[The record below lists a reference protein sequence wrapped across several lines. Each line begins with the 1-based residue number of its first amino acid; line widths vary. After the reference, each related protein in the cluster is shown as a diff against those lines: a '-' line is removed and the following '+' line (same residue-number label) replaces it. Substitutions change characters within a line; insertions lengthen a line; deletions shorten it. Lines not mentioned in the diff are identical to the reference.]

1 MADLIKPKEIEIK
14 DCDGNVKTFILSR
27 LPAIPMREVMAKY
40 PVSNIPKLGEY
51 QASQEV
57 MELLLRYVGV
67 VVSDEGGN
75 TREIQLVNKALINN
89 HVTDGEQL
97 LRIEYAMLQY
107 NTSFFGQG
115 DLSTFLRELIAKHL
129 PSIIQTVTD
138 SLRASSPAPRDL
150 SASPN
155 SKRQ

>member
-1 MADLIKPKEIEIK
+1 MSDLIKPQDVEIK
-14 DCDGNVKTFILSR
+14 DCEGNVKTFILSR
-27 LPAIPMREVMAKY
+27 IPAIPMREVMAKY

-57 MELLLRYVGV
+57 MELLMRYVAVRLDDGR
-67 VVSDEGGN
+67 DLA
-75 TREIQLVNKALINN
+75 LVNKALINN
-89 HVTDGEQL
+89 HVVDGEQL

-129 PSIIQTVTD
+129 PLVIQTVTD
-138 SLRASSPAPRDL
+138 SLRASSPVAREL

-155 SKRQ
+155 SKPQ

>member
-1 MADLIKPKEIEIK
+1 MSDLIKPQDVEIK
-14 DCDGNVKTFILSR
+14 DCEGNVKTFIISR
-27 LPAIPMREVMAKY
+27 IPAIPMREVMAKY

-51 QASQEV
+51 QASKEV
-57 MELLLRYVGV
+57 MLLLMRYVAVRLEDG
-67 VVSDEGGN
+67 
-75 TREIQLVNKALINN
+75 RELQLVNTALIDN

-138 SLRASSPAPRDL
+138 SLRASSPAAREL

-155 SKRQ
+155 SKRP

>member
-1 MADLIKPKEIEIK
+1 MADLIKPKEVEIK
-14 DCDGNVKTFILSR
+14 DCDGNVKTFVLSR

-57 MELLLRYVGV
+57 MELLLRYVAVRVGEE
-67 VVSDEGGN
+67 SDS
-75 TREIQLVNKALINN
+75 REIQLVNKALINN

-115 DLSTFLRELIAKHL
+115 DLSTFLRGLIAKHL
-129 PSIIQTVTD
+129 PLIIQTVTD
-138 SLRASSPAPRDL
+138 SLHASSPVARDL

-155 SKRQ
+155 SKRP

>member
-1 MADLIKPKEIEIK
+1 MADLIKPKEVEIK

-57 MELLLRYVGV
+57 MELLLRYVAVRVGEE
-67 VVSDEGGN
+67 SD

-129 PSIIQTVTD
+129 PLIIQTVTD
-138 SLRASSPAPRDL
+138 SLHASSPVARDL

>member
-1 MADLIKPKEIEIK
+1 MADLIKPKDVEIK
-14 DCDGNVKTFILSR
+14 DCDGNVKTFIISR
-27 LPAIPMREVMAKY
+27 IPAVPMREVMAKY

-51 QASQEV
+51 QASKDV
-57 MELLLRYVGV
+57 MGLLMSYVAVRVGE
-67 VVSDEGGN
+67 EGKE
-75 TREIQLVNKALINN
+75 REIQLTNTALINN
-89 HVTDGEQL
+89 HVPDAESL

-129 PSIIQTVTD
+129 PLITQTVMD
-138 SLRASSPAPRDL
+138 SLRASSPVARDL

-155 SKRQ
+155 SKQP

>member
-1 MADLIKPKEIEIK
+1 MSDLIKPKDVEIK
-14 DCDGNVKTFILSR
+14 DCDGDVKTFIISR
-27 LPAIPMREVMAKY
+27 IPAIPMREVMAKY

-57 MELLLRYVGV
+57 MELLMRHVAVRLDDG
-67 VVSDEGGN
+67 
-75 TREIQLVNKALINN
+75 REVALVNKALINN
-89 HVTDGEQL
+89 HVVDGEQL

-115 DLSTFLRELIAKHL
+115 DLSTFFRELIAKHL
-129 PSIIQTVTD
+129 PLVIQTVTD
-138 SLRASSPAPRDL
+138 SLRASSPVARDL

-155 SKRQ
+155 SKPQ

>member
-1 MADLIKPKEIEIK
+1 MADLIKPQEVEIK
-14 DCDGNVKTFILSR
+14 DCDGNVKTFIISR
-27 LPAIPMREVMAKY
+27 IPAIPMREVMAKY

-51 QASQEV
+51 QASKEV
-57 MELLLRYVGV
+57 MMLLMRYVAVRLDDG
-67 VVSDEGGN
+67 
-75 TREIQLVNKALINN
+75 RELQLVNAALIDN
-89 HVTDGEQL
+89 HVVDGEQL

-129 PSIIQTVTD
+129 PSVIQTVTD
-138 SLRASSPAPRDL
+138 SLRASSPAAREL